1 MKRFEK
7 LAVLFF
13 TLIIGLAMISGCNAL
28 RKPAPENTPGTQTP
42 APAAPS
48 QEPMPTSPE
57 ESNKIVSNLA
67 DVADKVPGVNK
78 STVVLAGTTAYVG
91 IDQKADL
98 EKGETERI
106 KRDVSNK
113 VKGAEP
119 RLTAVYVS
127 SDPDTVSRLRRVAEG
142 IAAGQPVSAFDN
154 ELAEI
159 VKRISPT
166 AR

>member
-1 MKRFEK
+1 MKFLCK
-7 LAVLFF
+7 TVVAAILLSLVLA
-13 TLIIGLAMISGCNAL
+13 LAAGCPA
-28 RKPAPENTPGTQTP
+28 RKPVPENPPGAQVP

-48 QEPMPTSPE
+48 QEPMPTNPE
-57 ESNKIVSNLA
+57 ELNRMAVKLSNIA
-67 DVADKVPGVNK
+67 ARVPGVNK
-78 STVVLAGTTAYVG
+78 ATVVIAGTTAYVG
-91 IDQKADL
+91 IDQKANQERGDT
-98 EKGETERI
+98 TEI
-106 KRDVSNK
+106 KRNVSNEIK
-113 VKGAEP
+113 QAEP

-127 SDPDTVSRLRRVAEG
+127 SDPDVVARIRRVADG